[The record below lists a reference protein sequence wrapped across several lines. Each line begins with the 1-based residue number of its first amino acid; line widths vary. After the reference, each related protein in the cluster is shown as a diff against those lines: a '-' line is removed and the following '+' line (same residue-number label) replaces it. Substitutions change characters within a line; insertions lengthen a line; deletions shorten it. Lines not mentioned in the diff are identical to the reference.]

1 MATYTTVLEDNNSD
15 VLDRDFD
22 EEEIGR
28 SEITES
34 ILNSSNIDVT
44 VVSSNVSNVLNED
57 SSPNYLLIQDKS
69 MKKSLF

>member
-15 VLDRDFD
+15 VLDRDFN

-57 SSPNYLLIQDKS
+57 NSPNYLLIQDKS